1 MTVTPKLRYFHWVK
15 RLFYQLSIRQKI
27 VCGYTIALGIA
38 VLGTTVGLAIG
49 DRYFQQARQQMK
61 LADEEGGLLSD
72 LQGKLLEI
80 QIHQQEIGPFL
91 EQPQVLQQK
100 ASHSLGNLAEAET
113 LLSQA
118 LEFSQ
123 INSQS
128 DLQALLKKHDRPI
141 AVYFQQLM
149 VLNQQ
154 VSSLILQPEGVPKAQ
169 QLISK
174 FSQSQDALKFYQFAH
189 ELTDFAKT
197 VRERQQDADVAQN
210 QAAVMQARIIIISIL
225 LSVAIAAIL
234 AFYTSK
240 MIARPINAVTNIAQ
254 RVTQEANF
262 DLQAPVVTTDEV
274 GALASSLN
282 QLIQQVKR
290 LLEEQKA
297 ETQARLIQSEKMSS
311 LGQMLTGVAHEINNP
326 INFISGNL
334 VHAKTYIE
342 GLLALLQTYKTEV
355 SQPPTAVQT
364 LAEEIDLEFLE
375 VDLPKLIN
383 SMTVGADRTREIV
396 RSLKDF
402 SRLNEGEVQSVELHA
417 CINTTLLIL
426 NNRLKKGISVVC
438 KYGDIPAIPGYAGLL
453 YQVFMNLLSNAIDA
467 MEEKSADDS
476 QFLPEITIITER
488 WNDDWVVVRIADN
501 GLGITPEN
509 QNKIFESFFTTKP
522 RGVGT
527 GLGLAITYQIVVEKH
542 RGKITCQSE
551 LNKGTEFVLA
561 LPTEYT

>member
-1 MTVTPKLRYFHWVK
+1 MTATLKLRYFHWVK
-15 RLFYQLSIRQKI
+15 RVFYQLSIRQKI

-49 DRYFQQARQQMK
+49 DRYFQRARQQMI
-61 LADEEGGLLSD
+61 LADEEGALLSN

-80 QIHQQEIGPFL
+80 QIHQQEIVPFL
-91 EQPQVLQQK
+91 QQPQVLQQK
-100 ASHSLGNLAEAET
+100 TSHSLDNLVEAET

-118 LEFSQ
+118 LEFSK
-123 INSQS
+123 INSQK
-128 DLQALLKKHDRPI
+128 DLQALLNKHDRTI
-141 AVYFQQLM
+141 AVYFQQLR

-154 VSSLILQPEGVPKAQ
+154 VSPLILQPQGVPKAQ

-174 FSQSQDALKFYQFAH
+174 FSQSQDALKFYDFAH
-189 ELTDFAKT
+189 ELTDLART
-197 VRERQQDADVAQN
+197 VRERQEEADAAQN

-234 AFYTSK
+234 AFYISK

-262 DLQAPVVTTDEV
+262 DLQAPIITTDEIGV
-274 GALASSLN
+274 LASSLN

-290 LLEEQKA
+290 LLEEQKS

-311 LGQMLTGVAHEINNP
+311 LGRMLAGVAHEINNP
-326 INFISGNL
+326 VNFISGNL
-334 VHAKTYIE
+334 VHAKIYIDD
-342 GLLALLQTYKTEV
+342 LLALLQTYKTEV

-402 SRLNEGEVQSVELHA
+402 SRLNEGEVQPVELHA

-426 NNRLKKGISVVC
+426 NNRLKKGISIVR

-467 MEEKSADDS
+467 MEEKSAGDS
-476 QFLPEITIITER
+476 QFLPEITITTER

-522 RGVGT
+522 RGIGT

-551 LNKGTEFVLA
+551 LNRGTEFALA
-561 LPTEYT
+561 LPISPS